1 MSPGIIRHAEEQ
13 INNEKRL
20 RAWKIKYQI
29 RQLMDMNGNR
39 DTIKTVQIITE

>member
-1 MSPGIIRHAEEQ
+1 MSPEAIRKAEEQ
-13 INNEKRL
+13 IRNEKRR

-39 DTIKTVQIITE
+39 DKIKTVQIITE